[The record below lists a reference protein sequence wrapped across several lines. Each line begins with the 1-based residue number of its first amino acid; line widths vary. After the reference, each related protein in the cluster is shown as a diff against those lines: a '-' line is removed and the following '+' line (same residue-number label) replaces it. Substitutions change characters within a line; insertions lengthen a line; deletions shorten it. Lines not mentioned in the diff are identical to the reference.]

1 MGAACLSI
9 CVRENRKSY
18 QKTDRRTFKGR
29 TPEARSCH
37 TLRHRQ
43 PAHRRLTPLS
53 HCFPAVERFKNPLRS
68 NGLEQHKVQTQSRRV
83 GNSSGHAVGAWGNLC
98 KAGCLVYRQNTA
110 HGQITGAQF
119 HCSTNA
125 FFAIKSCDYKRVPRS
140 LAFGDLGYHQSQF
153 TEHSDSLTN
162 CYPSEHPAAPTAA

>member
-83 GNSSGHAVGAWGNLC
+83 ENSSGHAVGAWGNLC

-110 HGQITGAQF
+110 HGQITGAQY
-119 HCSTNA
+119 HCSMGQFCHLGTWNQRLLSMRA
-125 FFAIKSCDYKRVPRS
+125 SGRPSRRLIASSSSIFCGGKKLSGFPICRAIK
-140 LAFGDLGYHQSQF
+140 
-153 TEHSDSLTN
+153 
-162 CYPSEHPAAPTAA
+162 